1 MKQRLTL
8 RLQEDINGAVTIF
21 EGRLN
26 SWLKAHPVQGH
37 LCHGMLTLQAL
48 TKSAIEQ
55 SRAQPEGEQKRPF
68 TPTAATGL
76 GITHRKHPG
85 KVDFSS
91 IQAFPTTGVIPPSP
105 DPQTLAP
112 NSVNGGVSA
121 GTGVCLGSGLRAT
134 LTPRYTASGHEAHL
148 NLDLTGLAG
157 GAPDA
162 MALPHFWAEVCECI
176 SSRRR

>member
-1 MKQRLTL
+1 M
-8 RLQEDINGAVTIF
+8 QEDINGAVTIF

-37 LCHGMLTLQAL
+37 LCHGMLSLQAL

-55 SRAQPEGEQKRPF
+55 SRAQSEGEQKRPF

-76 GITHRKHPG
+76 GITHRNHPG

-91 IQAFPTTGVIPPSP
+91 IQAFPTTGIVPPSP
-105 DPQTLAP
+105 NLQTLAP
-112 NSVNGGVSA
+112 SAVSVNGGSNAA
-121 GTGVCLGSGLRAT
+121 GKRRALASMT
-134 LTPRYTASGHEAHL
+134 MLTPGAAASGHDAPL

-162 MALPHFWAEVCECI
+162 MALPHFWAEVCE
-176 SSRRR
+176 